1 MITAETT
8 TAQVRSAL
16 RRALPKNERP
26 GLVLRAMGRLER
38 ASVLDAVAG
47 PLRRGVQAL
56 PLSRTTRDALHGK
69 WLGHPVHPVMVQVPV
84 GAWLSS
90 AVLDLVP
97 GAKVPS
103 RVLIAVG
110 LAGAGPAALTG
121 WVDWADTHKEQLRVG
136 LVHAVLNQAGVVCY
150 AGSLG
155 ARLIGREKTG
165 RLLALAGLTAIGAG
179 GAIGG
184 HLAFRQAS
192 GANHTESFPHLVS
205 PGWHSLGELATVPL
219 GRPERRMIEDL
230 AVLVVRDAD
239 DTLSVIADHCSHLGG
254 PLSEGTI
261 SDGCV
266 TCPWHGSVFRLSD
279 GWNVEGP
286 ATAPQPAFDVRVT
299 DGEVEVRLRRG
310 TPRRSRLAL
319 TRNR

>member
-1 MITAETT
+1 
-8 TAQVRSAL
+8 
-16 RRALPKNERP
+16 
-26 GLVLRAMGRLER
+26 
-38 ASVLDAVAG
+38 
-47 PLRRGVQAL
+47 L
-56 PLSRTTRDALHGK
+56 PLSRAARDALHGK

-239 DTLSVIADHCSHLGG
+239 DRLSVIADHCSHLGG

-319 TRNR
+319 ARNR